1 MRHPEAVKRSL
12 ATLAPLLPTISALV
26 CIGLYASQLFLGRWQ
41 NDEYKL
47 FHAERLWGWNA
58 LLPRLSYSPRPVSE
72 TLLFIYGKAVLAL
85 HRPLITS
92 FLGLLWAT
100 LLVIAIVAAR
110 SALPASRMRGP
121 TAAALVLSI
130 FAFMLTTSEVTEAFF
145 WPMAAAAYLPTCMS
159 ATMLF
164 FALSAPPS
172 RTMRLSCAVLL
183 IIAAGSS
190 EVGAA
195 FTLGFALAASVEA
208 ATRISR
214 PGLQDDIWWILP
226 GILGLAVFVMLVT
239 VRVPLNE
246 LNAAAQPAT
255 GHIGI
260 ALDLAARQL
269 AIDLIA
275 DPGAEGVWS
284 MTGAFAG
291 KLLFAAAFAALF
303 RQAGGAVPGRRHLAL
318 AVSLLIA
325 AFFSLFAA
333 YLHYGTA
340 CCERQATT
348 RHWLLEILLIITALA
363 VICRVTVP
371 TRFMTGPAI
380 WLVSMILTISLLPVV
395 THIAGMREDFAV
407 HGLALEARSRTWK
420 SGLSA
425 GTSGMKFYLPPDG
438 GRMLVRG
445 TNQPLGTF
453 RADSEAPEIAAAAA
467 MFFGKSIVT
476 ICEPWQT
483 EKSLLLDG
491 HFIPACPP
499 HGGPPD
505 IVGSYAR

>member
-1 MRHPEAVKRSL
+1 MKRSF
-12 ATLAPLLPTISALV
+12 ASLAPLLPAVSALI

-47 FHAERLWGWNA
+47 FHVEKLWGWNA

-72 TLLFIYGKAVLAL
+72 ILLFIYGKAVLAL

-92 FLGLLWAT
+92 FLGLLWAA
-100 LLVIAIVAAR
+100 LLVIAIMAAR
-110 SALPASRMRGP
+110 SAFPASRMRAP

-130 FAFMLTTSEVTEAFF
+130 FAFILITSEVTEAFF

-172 RTMRLSCAVLL
+172 RTTRLFCALLL
-183 IIAAGSS
+183 IVAAGSS

-208 ATRISR
+208 ATRIPR
-214 PGLQDDIWWILP
+214 PGLQDSTWWILP
-226 GILGLAVFVMLVT
+226 GILGLAVFVMLIS

-275 DPGAEGVWS
+275 DTGAKGVWS
-284 MTGAFAG
+284 MAGAFVG
-291 KLLFAAAFAALF
+291 KLSFAFAFAVLF
-303 RQAGGAVPGRRHLAL
+303 RQAGGAAPGRRHFIL
-318 AVSLLIA
+318 AVSLSIA

-363 VICRVTVP
+363 VICRLTVY
-371 TRFMTGPAI
+371 TWLMAAPAT

-395 THIAGMREDFAV
+395 THVAGMREDFAV
-407 HGLALEARSRTWK
+407 HGLALESRSRTWK
-420 SGLSA
+420 SGLRT
-425 GTSGMKFYLPPDG
+425 GTSRMKFYLPPDG

-445 TNQPLGTF
+445 TSQPLGTF
-453 RADSEAPEIAAAAA
+453 RTDNDAPDIAGAAAT
-467 MFFGKSIVT
+467 FFGKSIVT

-483 EKSLLLDG
+483 EKSLLLDS